1 MDKSWL
7 ELITRQ
13 LYSID
18 LNKNKTT
25 KIRKIK
31 VKNEDDE
38 YQSLIKKYNIKD
50 YAVDK
55 MDENDRKY
63 EMNLID
69 WNLNVIESYENS
81 YNATERELNEFISF
95 NLAKVLQYKI
105 KFCFDLDN
113 KMYQD
118 LSKIQ
123 KNKLRIIGKKIY
135 NGIPL
140 LKNKGIRKKN
150 KIHHIKKLNRALKHF
165 LTDCED
171 SESQNIDQIIYKM
184 KKIKIKY
191 T

>member
-1 MDKSWL
+1 
-7 ELITRQ
+7 
-13 LYSID
+13 
-18 LNKNKTT
+18 
-25 KIRKIK
+25 
-31 VKNEDDE
+31 
-38 YQSLIKKYNIKD
+38 
-50 YAVDK
+50 

-95 NLAKVLQYKI
+95 NLAKALQYKI

-123 KNKLRIIGKKIY
+123 KNKLRIIGKKIC